1 MVRGDNI
8 AMVGVHVKQ
17 NTGTPLMYTTQG
29 HCHFVTPF
37 LWLQNESTINI
48 KAQNTI
54 QACMVKALHIYIQ
67 SSANSSQQ
75 YNGL

>member
-37 LWLQNESTINI
+37 LW
-48 KAQNTI
+48 
-54 QACMVKALHIYIQ
+54 
-67 SSANSSQQ
+67 
-75 YNGL
+75 

>member
-29 HCHFVTPF
+29 HCHFVTRF
-37 LWLQNESTINI
+37 YGN
-48 KAQNTI
+48 K
-54 QACMVKALHIYIQ
+54 MKAL
-67 SSANSSQQ
+67 ST
-75 YNGL
+75 